1 MLIKIGNTMKIN
13 INDKSHKDVLKVNF
27 LGKEL
32 NLAHDD
38 YLKRKNEIITKLY
51 TIWRNQ
57 EIPTVYRDWIQ
68 QAAKFIEEREI

>member
-1 MLIKIGNTMKIN
+1 MLIKRGNTMKIN
-13 INDKSHKDVLKVNF
+13 INDKSHEDVLKVNF

-32 NLAHDD
+32 ELAHDN
-38 YLKRKNEIITKLY
+38 YLKQKNEIITKLY

-68 QAAKFIEEREI
+68 QAAKFIEEKEI

>member
-1 MLIKIGNTMKIN
+1 MKIKVQDISEADN
-13 INDKSHKDVLKVNF
+13 LKVNF

-32 NLAHDD
+32 ELAHDD

-57 EIPTVYRDWIQ
+57 EIPSVYRDWIR
-68 QAAKFIEEREI
+68 QAARFINEREI